1 MLFCRKRREETSRES
16 QRPDNKSL
24 LQSFLQKR
32 SKKVKDLRAKG
43 WIIREPDREEALSS
57 KPSQKKVKDL
67 IIKVCCKVFCKKK
80 SKKSQR
86 FEGKEVDYKRAGQG
100 RSCKKKT
107 KSFLGKEAVSS
118 TPYSPP

>member
-1 MLFCRKRREETSRES
+1 MLPCIIIGQGAVSERSGGETKKGGSKCLLFCRKRREEKSRES

-57 KPSQKKVKDL
+57 KPSQKR
-67 IIKVCCKVFCKKK
+67 
-80 SKKSQR
+80 SK
-86 FEGKEVDYKRAGQG
+86 
-100 RSCKKKT
+100 T
-107 KSFLGKEAVSS
+107 
-118 TPYSPP
+118 